1 MIRTLFKKGKRIFFL
16 TIMHLLG
23 WVFAIKGVIKGYDSI
38 TLDNFISKAYI
49 ETDAIEGIYDSGFYP
64 FLKEFVCRSFAML
77 K

>member
-1 MIRTLFKKGKRIFFL
+1 MIRALFKKGKRIFFL
-16 TIMHLLG
+16 TIMRILG
-23 WVFAIKGVIKGYDSI
+23 SIFAIKGVIKGYDPI
-38 TLDNFISKAYI
+38 TLNNFISKAYI